1 MNRRIILKA
10 LLVLLLGNFHVLM
23 TSWVSAMEADE
34 AQEAA
39 GIGYS
44 IQDLEARLKA
54 VESSDSVTD
63 KDKEIIKDFYQ
74 RSIENLKSA
83 SDNREKAKQY
93 IQQMDSAPSKLKE
106 LQSSIDKSRDIDPPA
121 LENLSVE
128 ALERQE
134 LQLQAELLQLRNK
147 QADLNTK
154 TLSEEQNISNLL
166 EEALQQ
172 QSNALKA
179 SSTQPSSETVEV
191 ANARKAFQLSEVE
204 AANSRVEML
213 RQRMMTRDTR
223 LQIIDRQQRLIA
235 RQISLTSAKVTAVDN
250 TLNNLRQTDA
260 KAKAKQAELREDRV
274 STAGPEVKAIAEEN
288 TRLASDLAQVT
299 SRIDTLLEQLEV
311 LRQERVRVDRY
322 FTSMT
327 QQLSIAGADRLA
339 SLSVDLLAQRQQF
352 SESLPPDI
360 DTSSI
365 EKELT
370 KAQMRQLRLEDR
382 QYEYAQRPERSDNDL
397 AQELE
402 TEQQQLLQEAVKS
415 YRRYTAA
422 LFDILTENK
431 GLQTKVSEYQNLLNS
446 RLFWIP
452 SASPIYVSFFKGLET
467 ELGGLLSFQNWKQAF
482 STTARGEWGGAFGS
496 VLFLIALIILLFQ
509 SKLKKWLFN
518 SGKNVGKVNKDKF
531 SDTFNALIISI
542 FLALPGPLILMAC
555 AEWVPD
561 NSSEITFRVQM
572 GLVNAALLWMLLGIF
587 RQVCR
592 KNGLADVHFQWNQRI
607 LMLAQKHLPWFM
619 LILVVL
625 SFFMQVANHTN
636 DSYQTI
642 TRLLFGA
649 VSITLSYVL
658 HQALKPTP
666 LVANEGEQVQPTKQ
680 RQFFRYSLYVLFTV
694 LPIVMLV
701 LSWIGYH
708 FTALQLQNRLF
719 LSACLL
725 AALLILYSLALRG
738 VSVMER
744 RMKLERIKA
753 KRKAEREQQE
763 SRQAAEEA
771 AEVLPEIP
779 EPEFDMAQ
787 VSRQSRGFIGL
798 VTVLF
803 GIYLLTGLW
812 DNVLPALNMFDKME
826 LWTVT
831 SGDPNIPVQIITVHD
846 VVLSVF
852 LLILTYLGIRNIP
865 GILEISVLRGVN
877 LGPGGSYAV
886 ITVVKYLIVLI
897 GVVSSL
903 NAIGLPWSKL
913 QWLVAAMGVGLGFG
927 LQEILANFVSGL
939 LILFERPI
947 RVGDTVTV
955 GENTGTVSKIRIR
968 ATTLTD
974 WDRKEQIIPNKV
986 FITEQLTNWTLSD
999 PITRRV
1005 IQVGVAYGS
1014 DVLKVHKL
1022 LTEVVEKNTTIVN
1035 DPPPAVF
1042 FVGFGD
1048 SSLDFEV
1055 RVFVPGLIELM
1066 PLVHELHVAINEI
1079 FAENDIEIPFPQ
1091 RDVWIREVPGSHAPG
1106 TVPPV
1111 PGGAAL

>member
-1 MNRRIILKA
+1 MNLRVILNALIIL
-10 LLVLLLGNFHVLM
+10 LVGNFSVLLPVL
-23 TSWVSAMEADE
+23 VSAAETDE
-34 AQEAA
+34 KQESIDA
-39 GIGYS
+39 GYS
-44 IQDLEARLKA
+44 VQDLEARLKA
-54 VESSDSVTD
+54 VESSDSVTA
-63 KDKEIIKDFYQ
+63 KDKEVIKDFYQ
-74 RSIENLKSA
+74 RAIDNLKSS

-93 IQQMDSAPSKLKE
+93 IQQMDSAPAKLKE
-106 LQSSIDKSRDIDPPA
+106 LQDSIDKSRDVDPPV
-121 LENLSVE
+121 LENLPVDT
-128 ALERQE
+128 LERQE

-154 TLSEEQNISNLL
+154 ALSEEQNISSLL

-179 SSTQPSSETVEV
+179 SSSQPSSETVEV
-191 ANARKAFQLSEVE
+191 ANARKALQLSEVE
-204 AANSRVEML
+204 VANSRVEML

-223 LQIIDRQQRLIA
+223 LQVFDRQQRLIA

-250 TLNNLRQTDA
+250 ALNNLRQTDA
-260 KAKAKQAELREDRV
+260 KAKAEQAELRESRV
-274 STAGPEVKAIAEEN
+274 SSAGPEIKAIAEEN
-288 TRLASDLAQVT
+288 TNLASDLASVT
-299 SRIDTLLEQLEV
+299 SRIDTLLDQLKV

-322 FTSMT
+322 FSSMT

-352 SESLPPDI
+352 SKSLPPAI

-370 KAQMRQLRLEDR
+370 RAQMRQLRLEDR
-382 QYEYAQRPERSDNDL
+382 QYEYAQNPEPEKSEL
-397 AQELE
+397 ARELE
-402 TEQQQLLQEAVKS
+402 IEQQQLLQETVKS

-422 LFDILTENK
+422 LFDILSEDK
-431 GLQTKVSEYQNLLNS
+431 GLQTKVEEYQNLLNS

-452 SASPIYVSFFKGLET
+452 SASPIYVSFFMGLKT
-467 ELGGLLSFQNWKQAF
+467 ELEGLLSIQNWKQSF
-482 STTARGEWGGAFGS
+482 SFESKGRGILGA
-496 VLFLIALIILLFQ
+496 VLFLLALIILLFQ
-509 SKLKKWLFN
+509 PKLKKLLFS
-518 SGKNVGKVNKDKF
+518 SGENVGKVNKDTF
-531 SDTFNALIISI
+531 SSTFYAFLISI
-542 FLALPGPLILMAC
+542 LLALPGPFILVAC
-555 AEWVPD
+555 ADWVPA
-561 NSSEITFRVQM
+561 SGSGIAFRVQV
-572 GLVNAALLWMLLGIF
+572 GLVNAALLWLLLGIF

-607 LMLAQKHLPWFM
+607 LTLAQKHLPWFM

-625 SFFMQVANHTN
+625 SFLMQVANHAS

-658 HQALKPTP
+658 HQALKPMPVVTMG
-666 LVANEGEQVQPTKQ
+666 GERVQPSKQ

-719 LSACLL
+719 FSACLL
-725 AALLILYSLALRG
+725 AALLMLYSMALRG

-744 RMKLERIKA
+744 RMKLERIRA
-753 KRKAEREQQE
+753 KRKAEKEQQE

-771 AEVLPEIP
+771 AEVVPEIP
-779 EPEFDMAQ
+779 EPEFNMAQ

-798 VTVLF
+798 VTVLL
-803 GIYLLTGLW
+803 GIYLLSGLW
-812 DNVLPALNMFDKME
+812 DNVLPAFNMFDKME
-826 LWTVT
+826 LWKVT
-831 SGDPNIPVQIITVHD
+831 SGDPNIPVQTITVHD
-846 VVLSVF
+846 VVLSV
-852 LLILTYLGIRNIP
+852 LLLVLTYLGIRNIP

-886 ITVVKYLIVLI
+886 ITVVKYIIVLV
-897 GVVSSL
+897 GVISSL

-1005 IQVGVAYGS
+1005 IKVGVAYGS

-1022 LTEVVEKNTTIVN
+1022 LTEVVANNTTIVK

-1079 FAENDIEIPFPQ
+1079 FAQNDIEIPFPQ
-1091 RDVWIREVPGSHAPG
+1091 RDVWIREVPDALAPQAA
-1106 TVPPV
+1106 PPV
-1111 PGGAAL
+1111 PGGASI